1 MRAELR
7 LKKMSYGAPWE
18 WGVGAA
24 DSMPQRDLEVE
35 EAIEATDLRE
45 ATGCG
50 ALPTQ
55 VRDCGGSSGATT
67 MEAGGGVDDRGS

>member
-1 MRAELR
+1 
-7 LKKMSYGAPWE
+7 MSYGAPWE
-18 WGVGAA
+18 WGAGAA

-50 ALPTQ
+50 ALPTY
-55 VRDCGGSSGATT
+55 
-67 MEAGGGVDDRGS
+67 GGVWQQLERELRCARLEQAEQV